1 MGILKNRG
9 YVLNQYTKPDNI
21 DEWYTS
27 YEEVEYIFEHLT
39 EDFTNK
45 IIYCPFD
52 GEESNFVKYIKE
64 NKNKLGYKE
73 LWYTNDDWYDHL
85 DLFEKADFIISNP
98 PFSEL
103 ICHNKIKDEGIL
115 FKLKTINTKYFLLGG
130 NISIYRYKNI
140 LEDNIHFIR
149 RTKGFSFKLCNGN
162 DYLNSS
168 VCYITN
174 MNNDFPKKKLELTK
188 SYDELDEHFMAETK
202 NDKCL
207 LINRIKDI
215 PYDYYDDMFVPI
227 TILFYEN
234 DRIILD
240 NGIVGR
246 ILNRNCYMRCKI
258 KLKKS

>member
-1 MGILKNRG
+1 MGFLKNRG
-9 YVLNQYTKPDNI
+9 YTLNQYTKPSDS

-39 EDFTNK
+39 EDFTDK

-52 GEESNFVKYIKE
+52 GEESNFVKYIKQ
-64 NKNKLGYKE
+64 NKDKLGYKE
-73 LWYTNDDWYDHL
+73 LWYTWDDWYGHL
-85 DLFEKADFIISNP
+85 DMFEKADFIISNP

-103 ICHNKIKDEGIL
+103 VCHNKIRNEGIL
-115 FKLKTINTKYFLLGG
+115 FKLKNINTKYFLFGG
-130 NISIYRYKNI
+130 NLSIYLYKNI

-149 RTKGFSFKLCNGN
+149 RKGFSFKLCNGV
-162 DYLNSS
+162 DFHNSS
-168 VCYITN
+168 VCYMTN

-215 PYDYYDDMFVPI
+215 PYDYYDYMFVPI
-227 TILFYEN
+227 TILFYED
-234 DRIILD
+234 DRIIID
-240 NGIVGR
+240 YFAKK
-246 ILNRNCYMRCKI
+246 ILNRNCYLRYKI
-258 KLKKS
+258 KLKR